1 MSNTRICYLCS
12 KMNDILIYNH
22 DFWPLFEALPRSVF
36 SNSLVN
42 YGVFASFFM
51 IALTKAFKP
60 SIFQVLFKVS
70 FRNNSLNQIIR
81 ESYNSFRFS
90 DFLLLINFW
99 WTCSMGS
106 ILFYDLGN
114 IPLVIHLIWPILLY
128 LFLLIPLGVIS
139 FVTGNRSIIK
149 ENVYNL
155 FLLPQFFGIIFL
167 PIIVIGHL
175 NGELMIPMAW
185 LFLILVGLLF
195 LYINLRGILFA
206 IQQGISLYYII
217 LYICTLEILPLTV
230 LFYAFVAIR

>member
-1 MSNTRICYLCS
+1 MLPLFR
-12 KMNDILIYNH
+12 MNDILTYNH
-22 DFWPLFEALPRSVF
+22 DFWPLFEALPRSAF

-42 YGVFASFFM
+42 YGVFASFFI
-51 IALTKAFKP
+51 IALTKSLKP
-60 SIFQVLFKVS
+60 TIFQTLFKVS
-70 FRNNSLNQIIR
+70 IRNNSLNQIVR
-81 ESYNSFRFS
+81 ESYNSLRFS

-106 ILFYDLGN
+106 ILFYDVN
-114 IPLVIHLIWPILLY
+114 SIPLVVHLIWPILLH
-128 LFLLIPLGVIS
+128 LFLVIPLGGIS
-139 FVTGNRSIIK
+139 FITGSRSIVK

-155 FLLPQFFGIIFL
+155 FLLPQFFGIVFL

-185 LFLILVGLLF
+185 LFLSLLGLLF

-206 IQQGISLYYII
+206 FQQGISLYYII